1 MNVSRRIIVADDEP
15 DMCDYLK
22 RLLPRLGHTV
32 VGIASNGLQ
41 LIELCRQLQPDLVIT
56 DIRMPELDGL
66 SAAKILHAERPIRVI
81 LVSAFALSEIEVDPA
96 ECGVVAALVKPIT
109 QADLIAAIG
118 RSFETPDSHESLEP
132 RHGTSP
138 RPAEGV
144 CLEPLGGAE
153 SFPPAL
159 AFDPCENAQSD
170 AREIARPHDSDD
182 PEAGPNRR
190 W

>member
-15 DMCDYLK
+15 DICDYLR

-32 VGIASNGLQ
+32 VGVASNGLQ
-41 LIELCRQLQPDLVIT
+41 LVELCRQLQPDLVIT

-66 SAAKILHAERPIRVI
+66 SAARILHAERPIRVI
-81 LVSAFALSEIEVDPA
+81 LVSAFASSDLDVDPA
-96 ECGVVAALVKPIT
+96 ECGVVASLVKPIT
-109 QADLIAAIG
+109 QADLIAAID
-118 RSFETPDSHESLEP
+118 RSFETPDSRESLDS
-132 RHGTSP
+132 RHGTAP
-138 RPAEGV
+138 RPAESV
-144 CLEPLGGAE
+144 RDEPLGGTV

-159 AFDPCENAQSD
+159 AFDPCDNAQAD